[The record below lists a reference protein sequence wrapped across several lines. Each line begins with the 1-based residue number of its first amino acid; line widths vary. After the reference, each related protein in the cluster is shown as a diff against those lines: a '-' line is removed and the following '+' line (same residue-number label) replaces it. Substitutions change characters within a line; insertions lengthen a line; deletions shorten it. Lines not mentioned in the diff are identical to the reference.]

1 MKKIICIGEC
11 SLNVVFSAAGQPLGT
26 MPGGRIANAAA
37 IMASR
42 GLKVIMAS
50 EVSADAVGNLAIKHL
65 EEAGVD
71 THSIDRYTEGRTPL
85 NIFIAPEAG
94 SPEGLSSLT
103 RYEAYPDEAFDIV
116 WPRID
121 EGDVVVFG
129 GYYAIDAR
137 MRQRLM
143 RLLTHAVERKAILI
157 YLPGFLPQQELR
169 ITRVMP
175 QILENL
181 EIANVVVVRNRDLKL
196 IFGVEHPEVC
206 YHDHIDFYCRSMVS
220 ADTACHTLSYY
231 SGKEVTTT
239 DLPAEACESMLWNSG
254 VIAGVVAAIFSQNL
268 TPEQLD
274 TPAAD
279 VREKVL
285 RVAADEAIA
294 AARSLEYEWQKKI

>member
-220 ADTACHTLSYY
+220 IDDTCRRISYY
-231 SGKEVTTT
+231 SGNELSSVDIPEHTCRT
-239 DLPAEACESMLWNSG
+239 MLWN
-254 VIAGVVAAIFSQNL
+254 AGAVAGL
-268 TPEQLD
+268 
-274 TPAAD
+274 AA
-279 VREKVL
+279 EILL
-285 RVAADEAIA
+285 RGYDA
-294 AARSLEYEWQKKI
+294 AALEFPAEEVRTTLLGAAALSANDTASRLVEPWQEIL